1 MAGEQEVE
9 SGTSFRHLLIPLDGS
24 EMSEAVVPSAAKIS
38 ALTGAAVTLLHLIEK
53 DAPAHVHGNRHIT
66 VRDEAEIYLQQV
78 ATTYF
83 SGQNVN
89 WHVHVEGTPNVA
101 RGVSS
106 HVVEFNP
113 DLIIMCAH
121 KHIGWFR
128 GCLGQQVVHNAMPPV
143 LLLRYVNAI
152 SSGFPFRRVVIPLDG
167 NPEHESGVAVGGA
180 LARLSGVPVELLQV
194 VPTRSTLSG
203 DRGVASSYLPAATE
217 ALLDLAE
224 TQARQYLASHLERL
238 HDLNITGTATIV
250 RGDPFKEIHAY
261 IERIQPDLVVL
272 GTHGKIGTKAFWA
285 GSVAQRILES
295 CNTTFLLSP
304 ANE

>member
-1 MAGEQEVE
+1 MSGEHEVE
-9 SGTSFRHLLIPLDGS
+9 SGATFRHLLIPLDGS
-24 EMSEAVVPSAAKIS
+24 EMSEAVVPSAARLAS
-38 ALTGAAVTLLHLIEK
+38 LTGAMVTLLHLIEK
-53 DAPAHVHGNRHIT
+53 DAPALVHGNRHIT
-66 VRDEAEIYLQQV
+66 VREEAEIYLQHV
-78 ATTYF
+78 AATYF
-83 SGQNVN
+83 PGQNVN
-89 WHVHVEGTPNVA
+89 WHVHIEGTPSVA

-143 LLLRYVNAI
+143 LLLRYVDTI
-152 SSGFPFRRVVIPLDG
+152 STGFPFHRILIPLDG

-180 LARLSGVPVELLQV
+180 LARLSGAPVDLLQV
-194 VPTRSTLSG
+194 VPTRATLSG
-203 DRGVASSYLPAATE
+203 DQGVASSYLPAAIE

-224 TQARQYLASHLERL
+224 DQARKYLAAHLERL
-238 HDLNITGTATIV
+238 HQGGVTGAATIV
-250 RGDPFKEIHAY
+250 RGEPFEEI
-261 IERIQPDLVVL
+261 ISFTERIKPDLIIL

-295 CNTTFLLSP
+295 CNTTFLLTP
-304 ANE
+304 ASE